1 MEKMNLD
8 KISIPI
14 IKLGNNKFYIKID
27 TRIYSKDVINSTCYK
42 FLNIYYIYQQINNTD
57 SNFIDVIFES
67 KENSN
72 SLEID
77 LKNFCNELIDQQVRF
92 DINLKFGHIRDMIVE
107 EAFIP
112 VTPK

>member
-1 MEKMNLD
+1 MGKNESRLS
-8 KISIPI
+8 SIPI

-42 FLNIYYIYQQINNTD
+42 FLNIHYIYQQINNTD

-67 KENSN
+67 KNNN

-107 EAFIP
+107 EAFKP
-112 VTPK
+112 VSK